1 MAGQFSSSTDL
12 QLHYGNIAM
21 WQGYSYIMAEQLCSK
36 NSEYN
41 YTMAVHPCNS
51 RNTVYCHNVAAQQQK
66 GTQGYTTA
74 LLQ

>member
-1 MAGQFSSSTDL
+1 L

-41 YTMAVHPCNS
+41 YTIAVHPCNS
-51 RNTVYCHNVAAQQQK
+51 KSTVYCHNVAV
-66 GTQGYTTA
+66 
-74 LLQ
+74 